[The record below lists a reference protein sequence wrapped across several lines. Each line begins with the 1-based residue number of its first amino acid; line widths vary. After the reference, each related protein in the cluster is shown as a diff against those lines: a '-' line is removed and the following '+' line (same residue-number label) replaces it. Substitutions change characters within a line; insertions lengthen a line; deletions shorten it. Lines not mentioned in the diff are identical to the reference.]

1 MKKTLLFLI
10 IAVYGTVIY
19 AQTGISDVNFTPQST
34 LHVHKNSAG
43 QLFQLSNVNTTNG
56 NTPTVT
62 SGFNISID
70 ASKHITLNQY
80 ENANMYFRTN
90 NTDRMTILSGGNV
103 GIGTTTPA
111 YKLSILAPS
120 VANGTG
126 HLQLTTPGSAQGERS
141 ALTLYST
148 FQGTGDNGP
157 RRTAD
162 IIAGFQGGA
171 WGYEYLSLNVGNNGN
186 ANDGAV
192 ITSEKMR
199 ILSNGNVG
207 IGTTTPGYI
216 LDVNGVIRANNEI
229 ISILGGSGQ
238 FRAISGNY
246 GAFIRND
253 GADTYI
259 PLLTASGDQYG
270 SWNSLRPLRV
280 NNASGDVYLANSAIV
295 AQHSTGYLGVGTAPS
310 QRLHVA
316 GNIQFS
322 GALMPNGIAGTSGQI
337 LISQG
342 AGVPPIWQTPS
353 SIPMYG
359 NNMQSIK
366 LTTYATNTDVNNWTT
381 LLTINVTP
389 VHSTVYIFSSLG
401 TRLEDNSGY
410 AQFGQAIVK
419 ARILVNGV
427 EVARNASVVT
437 DFDEDY
443 YGNDNIVTSGGVSF
457 TGIPVSVTVGNST
470 TITLQWMP
478 SVLWAT
484 SPWRLGIDPSTG
496 TVGDHAVLTVFD

>member
-43 QLFQLSNVNTTNG
+43 QLFQLSNVNTTGG
-56 NTPTVT
+56 NTPTTT

-148 FQGTGDNGP
+148 FQGTNDNAP

-171 WGYEYLSLNVGNNGN
+171 WGYEYLSLNVGNNAN
-186 ANDGAV
+186 ANDGAA
-192 ITSEKMR
+192 ITLEKMR

-337 LISQG
+337 LTSQG
-342 AGVPPIWQTPS
+342 AGAPPIWV
-353 SIPMYG
+353 
-359 NNMQSIK
+359 
-366 LTTYATNTDVNNWTT
+366 TTA
-381 LLTINVTP
+381 
-389 VHSTVYIFSSLG
+389 SLG
-401 TRLEDNSGY
+401 QGFSQANATSCTLYVGDNSSTYSGGGGTCSSGY
-410 AQFGQAIVK
+410 TTGNWFNVAGLSITRTITAGNYVTVNVHIRWKTDNYSYYVPETIWF
-419 ARILVNGV
+419 RILRDGV
-427 EVARNASVVT
+427 EIARSSMFTSDPDWYILEGDGNIYYYDAGATAGSHTYSVQT
-437 DFDEDY
+437 AMS
-443 YGNDNIVTSGGVSF
+443 NNSGETESYWIQDGYL
-457 TGIPVSVTVGNST
+457 
-470 TITLQWMP
+470 TL
-478 SVLWAT
+478 
-484 SPWRLGIDPSTG
+484 IEI
-496 TVGDHAVLTVFD
+496 H